1 MFQKG
6 DYSRKEVNRIKSP
19 VKAQLNRSQIF
30 GLIVTEINAHICNK
44 LLYAIKVYFEQQSFV
59 LEMILKRTMK

>member
-30 GLIVTEINAHICNK
+30 WLIVTEINAHTNK